1 MTFIV
6 RYCDNCT
13 SKEVCL
19 ADEIMS
25 EKIPTCRK
33 IKDDTDP
40 TGCGGLCEHGRQKCH
55 RLGHGAYRYL
65 YSDYFYKKIVILSQ
79 TTKLTFINALRSF

>member
-65 YSDYFYKKIVILSQ
+65 YSDYFYKKFVN
-79 TTKLTFINALRSF
+79 TKPNN